1 MTNTPGQRIKQLRK
15 ENKMSIAEL
24 AKVTEVS
31 EKYIRDLENDLI
43 EPNLTVMAKIALVFG
58 VSVNKLMMGINDPE

>member
-1 MTNTPGQRIKQLRK
+1 
-15 ENKMSIAEL
+15 MSIAEL

>member
-1 MTNTPGQRIKQLRK
+1 MTNTPGKRIKQLRK

>member
-24 AKVTEVS
+24 AKGTEVS